1 MVAYGVGRINRRVWD
16 VAVSEQAGAAP
27 KPKLP
32 PLLAL
37 LAGVVLIES
46 LAMVLVAVILLVD
59 VLTQPAASLA
69 GGIAL
74 ALLAALAAVWL
85 GAMVVGTVRRRSW
98 VRGAIFTWQLV
109 QLAVAVGAFQGT
121 FSRQDIGWILLIPS
135 LVGIALLF
143 TPSVMNATRRTS

>member
-1 MVAYGVGRINRRVWD
+1 MSEHAP
-16 VAVSEQAGAAP
+16 AVP
-27 KPKLP
+27 RPKLP

-37 LAGVVLIES
+37 LAGVVLVEA
-46 LAMVLVAVILLVD
+46 LAMVVVAGMLFVD
-59 VLTQPAASLA
+59 VLTQPAASLG

-74 ALLAALAAVWL
+74 VVLATLAAVWL
-85 GAMVVGTVRRRSW
+85 GAMVAGTVRRRTW

-135 LVGIALLF
+135 VVAIALLF
-143 TPSVMNATRRTS
+143 TPSVMSATRRTS